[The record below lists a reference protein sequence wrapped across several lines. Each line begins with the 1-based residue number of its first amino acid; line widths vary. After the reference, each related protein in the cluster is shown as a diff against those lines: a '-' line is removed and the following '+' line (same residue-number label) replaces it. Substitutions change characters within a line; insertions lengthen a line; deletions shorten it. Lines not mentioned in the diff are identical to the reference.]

1 MKKIDTNVPLTKE
14 NADKISSQR
23 AEIKSKAR
31 DLMSDQGARVRLDKK
46 YPVQSFEYYEKKY
59 RDEGY
64 TGEALWEKIIQGG
77 KTTNKEVSD
86 SYGSGR

>member
-46 YPVQSFEYYEKKY
+46 YPVQSFEYYKKNIGTKATPVRPY
-59 RDEGY
+59 
-64 TGEALWEKIIQGG
+64 G
-77 KTTNKEVSD
+77 KKLSKVA
-86 SYGSGR
+86 RQRIKK